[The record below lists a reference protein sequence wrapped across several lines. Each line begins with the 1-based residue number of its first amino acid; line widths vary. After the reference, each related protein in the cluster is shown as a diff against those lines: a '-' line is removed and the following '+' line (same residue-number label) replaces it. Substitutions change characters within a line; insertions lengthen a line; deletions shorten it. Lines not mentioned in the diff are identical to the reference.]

1 MSILCCRQGVTIF
14 KMLLR
19 SIAMT
24 LRSYD
29 ACIYIEQNRKTV
41 QELAPQKMVMNR
53 CLMAQCAGQID
64 VRPRFTG
71 KKYLLC

>member
-1 MSILCCRQGVTIF
+1 
-14 KMLLR
+14 
-19 SIAMT
+19 MT
-24 LRSYD
+24 PRSYD